1 MYNKNFVRAKAIEKS
16 NKERLLKVNPDLNE
30 ESGIYF
36 LTREEDGFKF
46 AYIGQAKHILS
57 RLAQHLVGY
66 QHIDLSLKKHGLFKL
81 DNPTGWKVNYINY
94 PIEQLDKMEQS
105 WIMCY
110 ANQGYQL
117 RNKTSGSQG
126 EGKAQIDEYKPSR
139 GYRDGLKQGYRNASR
154 EVAHLFEKHLDYRPK
169 SDPPNKYQQ
178 QAMRKFEDFL
188 NEHKI
193 PDDNGAIDEE
203 RIRREKYGAV
213 VYRGSE

>member
-1 MYNKNFVRAKAIEKS
+1 MYNKNFTRAKAIERS
-16 NKERLLKVNPDLNE
+16 NKERLLKLNPDLNE

-36 LTREEDGFKF
+36 LTREEGGFRY

-66 QHIDLSLKKHGLFKL
+66 QHIDLSLKKHGLFKT
-81 DNPTGWKVNYINY
+81 DNPTGWRVNYINY
-94 PIEQLDKMEQS
+94 PISQLDKMEQF
-105 WIMCY
+105 WIKKY
-110 ANQGYQL
+110 ANEGYQL

-126 EGKAQIDEYKPSR
+126 EGKAQIDEYKPSK
-139 GYRDGLKQGYRNASR
+139 GYRDGIKQGHRNASR

-188 NEHKI
+188 NEHKV